1 MARTYNRLEIDVNK
15 KPTDIITAVQADSN
29 SRYLDVSLFN
39 NGVPLDLTGHEVKI
53 FMAKPEESGE
63 IWNDGV
69 ITNAKEGRCEFL
81 MTTEA
86 LARMGHLQAQISI
99 WKDNTEILS
108 TQVFEINVTKT
119 LLGNSSVESS
129 NEYGT
134 LVVLF
139 QNLYEAY
146 ALMTDMVSS
155 FGKKGAVADARN
167 VTTFWQGVEYLAK
180 YMDTDLKGLLE
191 KAIAN
196 SSVQGVLDLIGTSG
210 DSGDTTVFG
219 KENAILENMKNTI
232 PLYRPDDYLVQ
243 AVAGK
248 SILLQNEEKSAT
260 YGNDTLVGT
269 VNLPN
274 DCTKIVIRGNFK
286 GNSMQVYLNN
296 AADNKTYWRASY
308 FNNGEETYTA
318 QELVLEQDTP
328 LPSALKVYLYRGS
341 KGTVYC
347 NNLTIEA
354 CTLKRV
360 VTKELYETGT
370 IKSYGTV
377 GSLGDTPYLPQ
388 CPRLD
393 RVDYLT
399 NQNSSSSVGITV
411 EVDNIPFVRKIG
423 AYKGYRIRY

>member
-1 MARTYNRLEIDVNK
+1 MAKTYNRLEIDVNK

-81 MTTEA
+81 MTAEA
-86 LARMGHLQAQISI
+86 LSKVGHLQTQISI

-134 LVVLF
+134 LVLLF

-155 FGKKGAVADARN
+155 FGKMGAVADARN
-167 VTTFWQGVEYLAK
+167 IATFWQGVEYLAK

-196 SSVQGVLDLIGTSG
+196 SSVQGVLDLIGNT
-210 DSGDTTVFG
+210 GDTGNSTVMG
-219 KENAILENMKNTI
+219 KENQIINGMKNVM
-232 PLYRPDDYLVQ
+232 PLYRHDDYLAHQ
-243 AVAGK
+243 
-248 SILLQNEEKSAT
+248 LQNTFVILNNQEKST
-260 YGNDTLVGT
+260 IYDKPIKIGT
-269 VNLPN
+269 ITIPAN
-274 DCTKIVIRGNFK
+274 CYKIVVKGNFK
-286 GNSMQVYLNN
+286 GDSVQINFVDSSNNNTYSSNYIDGASNVQYNRLKATMQGDEMFPQGQYDVYFY
-296 AADNKTYWRASY
+296 KGSR
-308 FNNGEETYTA
+308 GTA
-318 QELVLEQDTP
+318 
-328 LPSALKVYLYRGS
+328 
-341 KGTVYC
+341 YC
-347 NNLTIEA
+347 NNLQIEVY
-354 CTLKRV
+354 TLERV
-360 VTKELYETGT
+360 ITEALYTANT
-370 IKSYGTV
+370 IKSYG
-377 GSLGDTPYLPQ
+377 GGAQYFAQ

-393 RVDYLT
+393 RVIITPY
-399 NQNSSSSVGITV
+399 SSGYSGVGITV
-411 EVDNIPFVRKIG
+411 LCDDIPYI
-423 AYKGYRIRY
+423 YKPFSYYTYRILY

>member
-1 MARTYNRLEIDVNK
+1 MAKTYNRLELDVNK
-15 KPTDIITAVQADSN
+15 KFNGGIITEVQGDSN

-53 FMAKPEESGE
+53 FMEKPENGGE

-69 ITNAKEGRCEFL
+69 ITDATAGRCEFL

-86 LARMGHLQAQISI
+86 LSKVGHLQAQISV

-108 TQVFEINVTKT
+108 TQVFEIVVTKT

-146 ALMTDMVSS
+146 DLMVDMVSS
-155 FGKKGAVADARN
+155 FGKKGAVADARDIA
-167 VTTFWQGVEYLAK
+167 TFWQGVEYLAK

-248 SILLQNEEKSAT
+248 SILLQNEEKSAS
-260 YGNDTLVGT
+260 YDNDTLVGT

-274 DCTKIVIRGNFK
+274 DCRKIVIRGNFK

-296 AADNKTYWRASY
+296 ASDNREYWRTSY
-308 FNNGEETYTA
+308 FYNGEETYTA
-318 QELVLEQDTP
+318 QEFVLEQDTP
-328 LPSALKVYLYRGS
+328 LPSALKVYLYRGNT
-341 KGTVYC
+341 GTVYC
-347 NNLTIEA
+347 NNLEIEA
-354 CTLKRV
+354 CMLKRI
-360 VTKELYETGT
+360 VTEDLFQAGT
-370 IKSYGTV
+370 IKSYGATA
-377 GSLGDTPYLPQ
+377 SSDAFLPQ

-393 RVDYLT
+393 RVSMTQSRGSGYFT
-399 NQNSSSSVGITV
+399 FGKIVK
-411 EVDNIPFVRKIG
+411 VDNIPYIRAFDSDMVYKIM
-423 AYKGYRIRY
+423 Y

>member
-1 MARTYNRLEIDVNK
+1 MAKTYNRLELDVNK
-15 KPTDIITAVQADSN
+15 KPNSIITEVQGDSN

-86 LARMGHLQAQISI
+86 LARMGYLQTQISV
-99 WKDNTEILS
+99 WKDNAEILS
-108 TQVFEINVTKT
+108 TQVFEIYVTKT

-155 FGKKGAVADARN
+155 FGKKGAAADARDIA
-167 VTTFWQGVEYLAK
+167 TFWQGVEYLAK

-210 DSGDTTVFG
+210 DSGNTTVMG
-219 KENAILENMKNTI
+219 KLNKPNVIKSVQRGTFSTTTGDDVTI
-232 PLYRPDDYLVQ
+232 SLPTTVNPDKC
-243 AVAGK
+243 AVNLQGWGWVRATS
-248 SILLQNEEKSAT
+248 SISYALGIFVKEFTSQ
-260 YGNDTLVGT
+260 TLVLGMSIQSSDANAGT
-269 VNLPN
+269 VSWE
-274 DCTKIVIRGNFK
+274 V
-286 GNSMQVYLNN
+286 VE
-296 AADNKTYWRASY
+296 Y
-308 FNNGEETYTA
+308 F
-318 QELVLEQDTP
+318 
-328 LPSALKVYLYRGS
+328 
-341 KGTVYC
+341 
-347 NNLTIEA
+347 
-354 CTLKRV
+354 
-360 VTKELYETGT
+360 
-370 IKSYGTV
+370 
-377 GSLGDTPYLPQ
+377 
-388 CPRLD
+388 
-393 RVDYLT
+393 
-399 NQNSSSSVGITV
+399 
-411 EVDNIPFVRKIG
+411 
-423 AYKGYRIRY
+423 

>member
-1 MARTYNRLEIDVNK
+1 MAKTYNRLEIDVNK
-15 KPTDIITAVQADSN
+15 KPTDIITAVQADNN

-86 LARMGHLQAQISI
+86 LARMGHLQAQISV

-108 TQVFEINVTKT
+108 TQIFEINVTKT
-119 LLGNSSVESS
+119 LLGNSSMESS

-134 LVVLF
+134 LVLLF

-167 VTTFWQGVEYLAK
+167 IATFWQGVEYLAK

-196 SSVQGVLDLIGTSG
+196 SSVQGVLDLIGNT
-210 DSGDTTVFG
+210 GDTGNSTVMG
-219 KENAILENMKNTI
+219 KENKMLNALSNMI
-232 PLYRPDDYLVQ
+232 PLYRADDYLEYEYIDTFIILNNSEISSTKSVQ
-243 AVAGK
+243 ETLGIFQPPEGCVKVVVTANIKGY
-248 SILLQNEEKSAT
+248 
-260 YGNDTLVGT
+260 YGNVYLDGLYGMYNVSASISSNKDLTRYQEFTKEIEVADTLPSSVKITLTGGT
-269 VNLPN
+269 S
-274 DCTKIVIRGNFK
+274 G
-286 GNSMQVYLNN
+286 
-296 AADNKTYWRASY
+296 
-308 FNNGEETYTA
+308 TA
-318 QELVLEQDTP
+318 
-328 LPSALKVYLYRGS
+328 
-341 KGTVYC
+341 YC
-347 NNLTIEA
+347 NNVTIKA
-354 CTLKRV
+354 YRLKRV
-360 VTKELYETGT
+360 VTTELHQANT
-370 IKSYGTV
+370 IKNYGSV
-377 GSLGDTPYLPQ
+377 ADGYYKFKQ

-393 RVDYLT
+393 RVFISTGDNGET
-399 NQNSSSSVGITV
+399 FEV
-411 EVDNIPFVRKIG
+411 EHIPYVRNVTAGNAGKNFKVF
-423 AYKGYRIRY
+423 Y

>member
-1 MARTYNRLEIDVNK
+1 MK
-15 KPTDIITAVQADSN
+15 KPE
-29 SRYLDVSLFN
+29 
-39 NGVPLDLTGHEVKI
+39 NG
-53 FMAKPEESGE
+53 GE

-69 ITNAKEGRCEFL
+69 ITDATAGRCEFL
-81 MTTEA
+81 MTAEA
-86 LARMGHLQAQISI
+86 LSKMGHLQTQVSI

-134 LVVLF
+134 LVLLF
-139 QNLYEAY
+139 QNLYEAHD
-146 ALMTDMVSS
+146 LMVDMVSS
-155 FGKKGAVADARN
+155 FGKKGAVADARDIA
-167 VTTFWQGVEYLAK
+167 TFWQGVEYLAK
-180 YMDTDLKGLLE
+180 YMDTDLKGLIE
-191 KAIAN
+191 KALAN
-196 SSVQGVLDLIGTSG
+196 ASVQGVLDLIGTSE
-210 DSGDTTVFG
+210 DSGNTTVFG
-219 KENAILENMKNTI
+219 KENAILENTI

-243 AVAGK
+243 AITKKFV
-248 SILLQNEEKSAT
+248 LLQNEEKSAT
-260 YGNDTLVGT
+260 YKHDTLVGT
-269 VNLPN
+269 INLPN
-274 DCTKIVIRGNFK
+274 DCTKIILKGNFK
-286 GNSMQVYLNN
+286 GDSMQVYLNN
-296 AADNKTYWRASY
+296 AADNTTYKRIGY

-318 QELVLEQDTP
+318 QEFVLEQDTP
-328 LPSALKVYLYRGS
+328 LPSALKVYLYRGNT
-341 KGTVYC
+341 GTVYC

-354 CTLKRV
+354 YTLKRV

-377 GSLGDTPYLPQ
+377 GSLSDTPYLPQ

>member
-1 MARTYNRLEIDVNK
+1 MAKTYNRLELDVNK
-15 KPTDIITAVQADSN
+15 KPNSIITEVQGDSN

-53 FMAKPEESGE
+53 FMKKPENGGE

-69 ITNAKEGRCEFL
+69 ITDATAGRCEFL
-81 MTTEA
+81 MTAEA
-86 LARMGHLQAQISI
+86 LSKMGHLQTQVSI

-134 LVVLF
+134 LVLLF
-139 QNLYEAY
+139 QNLYEAHD
-146 ALMTDMVSS
+146 LMVDMVSS
-155 FGKKGAVADARN
+155 FGKKGAVADARDIA
-167 VTTFWQGVEYLAK
+167 TFWQGVEYLAK
-180 YMDTDLKGLLE
+180 YMDTDLKGLIE
-191 KAIAN
+191 KALAN
-196 SSVQGVLDLIGTSG
+196 ASVQGVLDLIGTSE
-210 DSGDTTVFG
+210 DSGNTTVFG
-219 KENAILENMKNTI
+219 KENAILENTI

-243 AVAGK
+243 AITKKFV
-248 SILLQNEEKSAT
+248 LLQNEEKSAT
-260 YGNDTLVGT
+260 YKHDTLVGT
-269 VNLPN
+269 INLPN
-274 DCTKIVIRGNFK
+274 DCTKIILKGNFK
-286 GNSMQVYLNN
+286 GDSMQVYLNN
-296 AADNKTYWRASY
+296 AADNTTYKRIGY

-318 QELVLEQDTP
+318 QEFVLEQDTP
-328 LPSALKVYLYRGS
+328 LPSALKVYLYRGNT
-341 KGTVYC
+341 GTVYC

-354 CTLKRV
+354 YTLKRV

-377 GSLGDTPYLPQ
+377 GSLSDTPYLPQ

>member
-1 MARTYNRLEIDVNK
+1 MAKTYNRLELDVNK
-15 KPTDIITAVQADSN
+15 KPNSIITEVQGDSN

-53 FMAKPEESGE
+53 FMEKPENGGE
-63 IWNDGV
+63 IWNNGV
-69 ITNAKEGRCEFL
+69 ITDATAGRCEFL
-81 MTTEA
+81 MTAEA
-86 LARMGHLQAQISI
+86 LSKVGHLQTQISV

-108 TQVFEINVTKT
+108 TQVFEIYVTKT

-139 QNLYEAY
+139 QNLYEAHD
-146 ALMTDMVSS
+146 LMVDMVSS
-155 FGKKGAVADARN
+155 FGKKGAVADARDIA
-167 VTTFWQGVEYLAK
+167 TFWQGVEYLAK
-180 YMDTDLKGLLE
+180 YMDTDLKGLIE
-191 KAIAN
+191 KALAN
-196 SSVQGVLDLIGTSG
+196 ASVQGVLDLIGTSE
-210 DSGDTTVFG
+210 DSGNTTVFG
-219 KENAILENMKNTI
+219 KENAILENTI

-243 AVAGK
+243 AITKKFV
-248 SILLQNEEKSAT
+248 LLQNEEKSAT
-260 YGNDTLVGT
+260 YKHDTLVGT
-269 VNLPN
+269 INLPN
-274 DCTKIVIRGNFK
+274 DCTKIILKGNFK

-296 AADNKTYWRASY
+296 AADNTTYWRANY
-308 FNNGEETYTA
+308 FDNGEETYTA
-318 QELVLEQDTP
+318 QEFVLEQDTP
-328 LPSALKVYLYRGS
+328 LPSALKVYLYRGNT
-341 KGTVYC
+341 GTVYC

-354 CTLKRV
+354 YTLKRV

-377 GSLGDTPYLPQ
+377 GSLSDTPYLPQ

-399 NQNSSSSVGITV
+399 GRNSSTSAGTTV

-423 AYKGYRIRY
+423 DYKGYRIRY

>member
-1 MARTYNRLEIDVNK
+1 MAKTYNRLEIDVNK
-15 KPTDIITAVQADSN
+15 KPNSIITEVQGDSN

-53 FMAKPEESGE
+53 FMVKPENGGE

-69 ITNAKEGRCEFL
+69 ITDATAGRCEFL

-86 LARMGHLQAQISI
+86 LARMGHLQTQISI

-155 FGKKGAVADARN
+155 FGKKGAVADARDIA
-167 VTTFWQGVEYLAK
+167 TFWQGVEYLAK
-180 YMDTDLKGLLE
+180 YMDTDLKGLIE
-191 KAIAN
+191 KALAN
-196 SSVQGVLDLIGTSG
+196 ASVQGVLDLIGTSE
-210 DSGDTTVFG
+210 DSGNTTVFG
-219 KENAILENMKNTI
+219 KENAILENTI

-318 QELVLEQDTP
+318 QEFVLEQDTP
-328 LPSALKVYLYRGS
+328 LPSALKVYLYRGNT
-341 KGTVYC
+341 GTVYC

-354 CTLKRV
+354 YTLKRV

-399 NQNSSSSVGITV
+399 GHNSSTSAGTTV

-423 AYKGYRIRY
+423 DYKGYRIRY

>member
-1 MARTYNRLEIDVNK
+1 MAKTYNRLEIDVNK

-86 LARMGHLQAQISI
+86 LARMGHLQTQISI

-146 ALMTDMVSS
+146 DLMVDMVSS

-167 VTTFWQGVEYLAK
+167 IATFWQGVEYLAK

-196 SSVQGVLDLIGTSG
+196 SSVQGVLDLIGTSE
-210 DSGDTTVFG
+210 DTGNSTVMG
-219 KENAILENMKNTI
+219 KLNNPNIVKS
-232 PLYRPDDYLVQ
+232 VQ
-243 AVAGK
+243 RGTFLTSQTGEDVTVSLATAVTPAK
-248 SILLQNEEKSAT
+248 C
-260 YGNDTLVGT
+260 T
-269 VNLPN
+269 VNLQ
-274 DCTKIVIRGNFK
+274 GA
-286 GNSMQVYLNN
+286 G
-296 AADNKTYWRASY
+296 W
-308 FNNGEETYTA
+308 
-318 QELVLEQDTP
+318 
-328 LPSALKVYLYRGS
+328 YRF
-341 KGTVYC
+341 
-347 NNLTIEA
+347 
-354 CTLKRV
+354 
-360 VTKELYETGT
+360 
-370 IKSYGTV
+370 
-377 GSLGDTPYLPQ
+377 
-388 CPRLD
+388 
-393 RVDYLT
+393 
-399 NQNSSSSVGITV
+399 SSSSSMSVGVIVKEITSKTLTVGMSLSRAPNDTSQYSISWEVV
-411 EVDNIPFVRKIG
+411 EYF
-423 AYKGYRIRY
+423 

>member
-1 MARTYNRLEIDVNK
+1 MAKTYNRLEIDVNK
-15 KPTDIITAVQADSN
+15 KPNSIITEVQGDSN

-53 FMAKPEESGE
+53 FMVKPENGGE

-69 ITNAKEGRCEFL
+69 ITDATAGRCEFL

-86 LARMGHLQAQISI
+86 LARMGHLQTQISI

-134 LVVLF
+134 LVLLF
-139 QNLYEAY
+139 QNLYEAHD
-146 ALMTDMVSS
+146 LMVDMVSS
-155 FGKKGAVADARN
+155 FGKKGAVADARDIA
-167 VTTFWQGVEYLAK
+167 TFWQGVEYLAK

-196 SSVQGVLDLIGTSG
+196 SSVQGVLDLIGTSE
-210 DSGDTTVFG
+210 DSGNTTVFG
-219 KENAILENMKNTI
+219 KENAILENTI

-243 AVAGK
+243 AITKKFV
-248 SILLQNEEKSAT
+248 LLQNEEKSAT
-260 YGNDTLVGT
+260 YKHDTLVGT
-269 VNLPN
+269 INLPN
-274 DCTKIVIRGNFK
+274 DCTKIILKGNFK
-286 GNSMQVYLNN
+286 GDSMQVYLNN
-296 AADNKTYWRASY
+296 AADNTTYKRIGY

-318 QELVLEQDTP
+318 QEFVLEQDTP
-328 LPSALKVYLYRGS
+328 LPSALKVYLYRGNT
-341 KGTVYC
+341 GTVYC

-354 CTLKRV
+354 YTLKRV

-377 GSLGDTPYLPQ
+377 GSLSDTPYLPQ

-399 NQNSSSSVGITV
+399 GHNSSTSAGTTV

-423 AYKGYRIRY
+423 DYKGYRIRY

>member
-1 MARTYNRLEIDVNK
+1 MAKTYNRLELDVNK
-15 KPTDIITAVQADSN
+15 KPNSIITEVQGDSN

-53 FMAKPEESGE
+53 FMKKPENGGE

-69 ITNAKEGRCEFL
+69 ITDATAGRCEFL
-81 MTTEA
+81 MTAEA
-86 LARMGHLQAQISI
+86 LSKMGHLQTQVSI

-134 LVVLF
+134 LVLLF
-139 QNLYEAY
+139 QNLYEAHD
-146 ALMTDMVSS
+146 LMVDMVSS
-155 FGKKGAVADARN
+155 FGKKGAVADARDIA
-167 VTTFWQGVEYLAK
+167 TFWQGVEYLAK
-180 YMDTDLKGLLE
+180 YMDTDLKGLIE
-191 KAIAN
+191 KALAN
-196 SSVQGVLDLIGTSG
+196 ASVQGVLDLIGTSE
-210 DSGDTTVFG
+210 DSGNTTVFG
-219 KENAILENMKNTI
+219 KENAILENTI

-243 AVAGK
+243 AITKKFV
-248 SILLQNEEKSAT
+248 LLQNEEKSAT
-260 YGNDTLVGT
+260 YKHDTLVGT
-269 VNLPN
+269 INLPN
-274 DCTKIVIRGNFK
+274 DCTKIILKGNFK
-286 GNSMQVYLNN
+286 GDSMQVYLNN
-296 AADNKTYWRASY
+296 AADNTTYKRIGY

-318 QELVLEQDTP
+318 QEFVLEQDTP
-328 LPSALKVYLYRGS
+328 LPSALKVYLYRGNT
-341 KGTVYC
+341 GTVYC

-354 CTLKRV
+354 YTLKRV

-377 GSLGDTPYLPQ
+377 GSLSDTPYLPQ

-399 NQNSSSSVGITV
+399 GHNSSTSAGTTV

-423 AYKGYRIRY
+423 DYKGYRIRY

>member
-1 MARTYNRLEIDVNK
+1 MAKTYNRLEIDVNK
-15 KPTDIITAVQADSN
+15 KPNSIITEVQGDSN

-53 FMAKPEESGE
+53 FMVKPENGGE

-69 ITNAKEGRCEFL
+69 ITDATAGRCEFL

-86 LARMGHLQAQISI
+86 LARMGHLQTQISI

-155 FGKKGAVADARN
+155 FGKKGAVADARDIA
-167 VTTFWQGVEYLAK
+167 TFWQGVEYLAK
-180 YMDTDLKGLLE
+180 YMDTDLKGLIE
-191 KAIAN
+191 KALAN
-196 SSVQGVLDLIGTSG
+196 ASVQGVLDLIGTSE
-210 DSGDTTVFG
+210 DSGNTTVFG
-219 KENAILENMKNTI
+219 KENAILENTI

-243 AVAGK
+243 AITKKFV
-248 SILLQNEEKSAT
+248 LLQNEEKSAT
-260 YGNDTLVGT
+260 YKHDTLVGT
-269 VNLPN
+269 INLPN
-274 DCTKIVIRGNFK
+274 DCTKIILKGNFK
-286 GNSMQVYLNN
+286 GDSMQVYLNN
-296 AADNKTYWRASY
+296 AADNTTYKRIGY

-318 QELVLEQDTP
+318 QEFVLEQDTP
-328 LPSALKVYLYRGS
+328 LPSALKVYLYRGNT
-341 KGTVYC
+341 GTVYC

-354 CTLKRV
+354 YTLKRV

-377 GSLGDTPYLPQ
+377 GSLSDTPYLPQ

-399 NQNSSSSVGITV
+399 GHNSSTSAGTTV

-423 AYKGYRIRY
+423 DYKGYRIRY

>member
-1 MARTYNRLEIDVNK
+1 MAKTYNRLELDVNK
-15 KPTDIITAVQADSN
+15 KPNSIITEVQGDSN

-53 FMAKPEESGE
+53 FMVKPENGGE

-69 ITNAKEGRCEFL
+69 ITDATAGRCEFL

-86 LARMGHLQAQISI
+86 LARMGHLQTQISV

-108 TQVFEINVTKT
+108 TQVFEIYVTKT

-155 FGKKGAVADARN
+155 FGKKGAVADARDIA
-167 VTTFWQGVEYLAK
+167 TFWQGVEYLAK

-196 SSVQGVLDLIGTSG
+196 SSVQGVLDLIGTSE
-210 DSGDTTVFG
+210 DSGNTTVFG
-219 KENAILENMKNTI
+219 KENAILENTI

-243 AVAGK
+243 AITKKFV
-248 SILLQNEEKSAT
+248 LLQNEEKSAT
-260 YGNDTLVGT
+260 YKHDTLVGT
-269 VNLPN
+269 INLPN
-274 DCTKIVIRGNFK
+274 DCTKIILKGNFK
-286 GNSMQVYLNN
+286 GDSMQVYLNN
-296 AADNKTYWRASY
+296 AADNTTYKRIGY

-318 QELVLEQDTP
+318 QEFVLEQDTP
-328 LPSALKVYLYRGS
+328 LPSALKVYLYRGNT
-341 KGTVYC
+341 GTVYC

-354 CTLKRV
+354 YTLKRV

-377 GSLGDTPYLPQ
+377 GSLSDTPYLPQ

-399 NQNSSSSVGITV
+399 GHNSSTSAGTTV

-423 AYKGYRIRY
+423 DYKGYRIRY